1 MVYTDRGR
9 QGKNLANEEKEELG
23 YLWDASY
30 EELKLHFLQ
39 SQAVVPDFTETAT
52 ICTVNKKK
60 FGLDLKRKKQSR
72 C

>member
-1 MVYTDRGR
+1 MVYSDRGR

-30 EELKLHFLQ
+30 EELKIHFLQ

-52 ICTVNKKK
+52 ICTVNKKNW
-60 FGLDLKRKKQSR
+60 LRP
-72 C
+72 